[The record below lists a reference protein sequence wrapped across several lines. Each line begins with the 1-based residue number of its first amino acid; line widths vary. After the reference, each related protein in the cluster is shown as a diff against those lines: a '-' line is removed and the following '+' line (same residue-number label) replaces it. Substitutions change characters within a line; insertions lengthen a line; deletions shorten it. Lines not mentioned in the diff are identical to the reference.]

1 MFLFQA
7 AANVLRFRN
16 AILQLS
22 FSGAL
27 RMTGQK
33 VWVTKTTGELLFEGY
48 SDPILSMAVKMQ
60 DLADTKI
67 PADKFGWFYGRNGSS
82 DFDGWFNMETGED
95 GISRLGAL
103 RQWNYRNRTD
113 FFEAECGQVKGS
125 AGELFPPGQ
134 TRDKPIEMFSA
145 DLCRQ
150 VTLQLVH
157 QSTNQSNSQRAN

>member
-1 MFLFQA
+1 MLRKNYGFFFQA
-7 AANVLRFRN
+7 ATNVLRSRG
-16 AILQLS
+16 AILQVT

-33 VWVTKTTGELLFEGY
+33 VWVTKTAGELLFEGY
-48 SDPILSMAVKMQ
+48 SDPILTMASKMPS
-60 DLADTKI
+60 LADTKI
-67 PADKFGWFYGRNGSS
+67 PVDKFGWFYGRNGSS
-82 DFDGWFNMETGED
+82 EFDGLFNMETGEE
-95 GISRLGAL
+95 GILRVGVL

-125 AGELFPPGQ
+125 AGELFPPVQ

-150 VTLQLVH
+150 VTLQLIH
-157 QSTNQSNSQRAN
+157 